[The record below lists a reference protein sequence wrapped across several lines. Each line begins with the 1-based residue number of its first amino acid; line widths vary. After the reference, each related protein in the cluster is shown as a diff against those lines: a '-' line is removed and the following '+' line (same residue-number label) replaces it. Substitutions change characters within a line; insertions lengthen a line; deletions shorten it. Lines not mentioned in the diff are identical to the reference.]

1 MLFLVMFYIV
11 SLIFIR
17 YQEIFS
23 LTELPLKIK
32 YRTRT
37 IFAISFA
44 IKYLAISI
52 LIYRYLI
59 LKVQLNKIKKE
70 TIKIKDEELNYLAL
84 QANQHLIY
92 NSLNMLYSKANNKSP
107 YIGGLIMNLSKQI
120 RKII

>member
-1 MLFLVMFYIV
+1 MIFIV
-11 SLIFIR
+11 GLIFIR
-17 YQEIFS
+17 YQEIFP

-32 YRTRT
+32 FRARS
-37 IFAISFA
+37 IFAVSFA
-44 IKYLAISI
+44 IKYFAISI
-52 LIYRYLI
+52 LFYRFLI
-59 LKVQLNKIKKE
+59 LKDQLNKINEE

-92 NSLNMLYSKANNKSP
+92 NSLNMLYSKANNNSP